1 MSANRPEAG
10 RVLSGQASRGQLNG
24 GQPKSGLPES
34 ARPESARPESVRPE
48 SGRPESAQPDEAATD
63 ALQALCASA
72 LRLLSAARQTPARLR
87 LAAGAASIEIEWPP
101 PAIAPGPAQDQPAA
115 GEAQHRARAGNEDL
129 GEAGGRDQGAAPC
142 IRAPMV
148 GTFYHAPEPGSA
160 PFVRAGDIV
169 EAGQQVGIL
178 EVMKLMTP
186 VQADQRARVLEFL
199 VPDASP
205 VEHGQPL
212 ISCAC
217 P

>member
-1 MSANRPEAG
+1 MSANRPEPG
-10 RVLSGQASRGQLNG
+10 RLLRGGPSRDSLNG
-24 GQPKSGLPES
+24 GRPNSDQPSSSLPES
-34 ARPESARPESVRPE
+34 GP
-48 SGRPESAQPDEAATD
+48 PDEAAAD
-63 ALQALCASA
+63 AVTALCASA

-87 LAAGAASIEIEWPP
+87 LAAGTASVEIEWP
-101 PAIAPGPAQDQPAA
+101 AAATAPGPADSQLAARRAQHLVESARQDLDEPGRQDQD
-115 GEAQHRARAGNEDL
+115 QNHDHDQNHDRAT
-129 GEAGGRDQGAAPC
+129 APC

-148 GTFYHAPEPGSA
+148 GTFYHAAEPGSA

-186 VQADQRARVLEFL
+186 VQADQRTRVVEFL

-212 ISCAC
+212 ISCASL
-217 P
+217 